1 MINPIIDW
9 SDEDVWQFLNENN
22 IPHCSLYDEG
32 YSRLGCIG
40 CPLAGTKEMLRDFE
54 RYPKYK
60 ELYIRAFQRMIEN
73 HPGEIRRLDPN
84 ADTKFKLFEE
94 PTDNLGGGV
103 CSDIGSTRAIDDNPG
118 VNGSDTG
125 KIGGGSERLVQMVDG
140 VRQLTEEQVQKSVS
154 DSISTTVTP
163 TNDDIYISGQQQKN
177 GSTTGSNGVEPTL
190 GQAMFNRWLK
200 VHYC

>member
-94 PTDNLGGGV
+94 PTDNLGGG
-103 CSDIGSTRAIDDNPG
+103 CAP
-118 VNGSDTG
+118 
-125 KIGGGSERLVQMVDG
+125 K
-140 VRQLTEEQVQKSVS
+140 
-154 DSISTTVTP
+154 
-163 TNDDIYISGQQQKN
+163 
-177 GSTTGSNGVEPTL
+177 L
-190 GQAMFNRWLK
+190 GQREPLTITPALMAQIQEKSGGAANDWFKWWTE
-200 VHYC
+200 YGS